1 MIDYEEP
8 EDQFKVVITTRNL
21 LKFSLHF
28 ELVLQTD
35 GTYKLM
41 KQGFPVLILGSS
53 DYNRRFH
60 PILLS
65 VCSRQAQ

>member
-1 MIDYEEP
+1 MIDYEEF
-8 EDQFKVVITTRNL
+8 EDQFRVVITTRNL

-35 GTYKLM
+35 GTYILM
-41 KQGFPVLILGSS
+41 WQGFPVLILGSS
-53 DYNRRFH
+53 DYDRHFH

-65 VCSRQAQ
+65 VCSREAQ

>member
-1 MIDYEEP
+1 MIDYEEF
-8 EDQFKVVITTRNL
+8 EDQFRVVITTRNL

-35 GTYKLM
+35 GTYILM
-41 KQGFPVLILGSS
+41 WQGFPVLILGSS
-53 DYNRRFH
+53 DYDRRFH

-65 VCSRQAQ
+65 VCSREAQ